1 MRRHPVAVPVL
12 LIAAVLT
19 LAACGAGTAGQ
30 QPGAAGAVSSAQPP
44 VSPAGAGASPVAG
57 TASAHAT
64 AGPGTVPASLQF
76 SATTVDGAPFNAAT
90 LAGRPTV
97 LWFWAPW
104 CPTCAGEAPQVARLA
119 ARYTGRVNVVGVA
132 GLDKLPAMREF
143 VTRMKVSGFV
153 NLADES
159 GTVWRRFGITAQATY
174 VLLDA
179 AGRVVYTGYL
189 DDTELAARLARLA
202 G

>member
-1 MRRHPVAVPVL
+1 M
-12 LIAAVLT
+12 
-19 LAACGAGTAGQ
+19 
-30 QPGAAGAVSSAQPP
+30 
-44 VSPAGAGASPVAG
+44 
-57 TASAHAT
+57 
-64 AGPGTVPASLQF
+64 
-76 SATTVDGAPFNAAT
+76 DGAPFNAAT

-104 CPTCAGEAPQVARLA
+104 CPTCAGEAPQVSRLA
-119 ARYTGRVNVVGVA
+119 ARYSGKVNVVGVA

-143 VTRMKVSGFV
+143 VTRTKVSGFI

-179 AGRVVYTGYL
+179 SGQVVYTAYL
-189 DDTELAARLARLA
+189 DDNQLADRLAQLA